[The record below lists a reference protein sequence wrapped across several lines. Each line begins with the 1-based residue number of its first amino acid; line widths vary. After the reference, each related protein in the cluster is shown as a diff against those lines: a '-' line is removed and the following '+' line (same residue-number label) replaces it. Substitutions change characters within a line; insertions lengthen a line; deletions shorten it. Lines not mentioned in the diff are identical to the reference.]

1 MKELQNIGKKMPYR
15 ESQEYL
21 DELIERTTEQAIL
34 EERGKRKEERGY
46 SAHRSKLYA
55 AAAAIVALL
64 VFAGITLWAPSQ
76 QPVVAELLTDTIATS
91 TTEIEGEG
99 PIDEFLDGISDDDA
113 QLLAY
118 YEIEDEV
125 EYQ

>member
-21 DELIERTTEQAIL
+21 DELIARTTEQAI
-34 EERGKRKEERGY
+34 RNQ
-46 SAHRSKLYA
+46 SSKLKAQSSKFYA
-55 AAAAIVALL
+55 VAAAIVALL
-64 VFAGITLWAPSQ
+64 VFAGITLWSPSQ
-76 QPVVAELLTDTIATS
+76 QPVVAELLTDTIATT

>member
-21 DELIERTTEQAIL
+21 DELIARTTEQAI
-34 EERGKRKEERGY
+34 RKDPRN
-46 SAHRSKLYA
+46 ATVRPLVKYA

-64 VFAGITLWAPSQ
+64 VFAGITLWSPSQ
-76 QPVVAELLTDTIATS
+76 QPVVAELLTDTIATT

>member
-21 DELIERTTEQAIL
+21 DELIARTTEQAI
-34 EERGKRKEERGY
+34 RQG
-46 SAHRSKLYA
+46 HRPKATVRPLVKYA
-55 AAAAIVALL
+55 VAAAIVALL
-64 VFAGITLWAPSQ
+64 VFAGITLWSPSQ